1 MTFCDELKQVSQSIW
16 VREHEHPFV
25 TALGRGTLE
34 SDRFRFYLE
43 QDYLFLIQY
52 AKVFAQAATRSPD
65 LDTMAYFARL
75 CSDTLNGEME
85 LHRSY
90 CAEFGITPED
100 LEAARPTQTTSGYT
114 GHLLSVAL
122 RGSVAEI
129 VAAVL
134 PCQWCYAEIAR
145 HLKERGMPAEPRYRD
160 WIDMYA
166 SLEFEAYGVWL
177 REKMEQLAAPLDGE
191 HRERLKAI
199 FRDSSRWEFLF
210 WEMAW
215 RQERW
220 AVPEE

>member
-1 MTFCDELKQVSQSIW
+1 MAFCDELMEKSRGIW
-16 VREHEHPFV
+16 EREKEHPFV
-25 TALGRGTLE
+25 LALGAGSLDD
-34 SDRFRFYLE
+34 DRFRFYLE

-52 AKVFAQAATRSPD
+52 AKVFAQAATRSSD

-75 CSDTLNGEME
+75 CSDTLNEEME

-90 CAEFGITPED
+90 CAEFGISPED
-100 LEAARPTQTTSGYT
+100 LEAVQPTQTTSGYT

-129 VAAVL
+129 VAAAL
-134 PCQWCYAEIAR
+134 PCQWGYAEIAG
-145 HLKERGMPAEPRYRD
+145 HLKERGMPAEPRYRE

-166 SLEFEAYGVWL
+166 SVEFAAYGEWL
-177 REKMEQLAAPLDGE
+177 RNKMEQLAAPLDAGD
-191 HRERLKAI
+191 RERLKGI
-199 FRDSSRWEFLF
+199 FLDSSRWEYLF

-220 AVPEE
+220 TVPEE